1 MTVKKSP
8 KIITSFALVITIV
21 FSFFYCYSFDADF
34 SVSASQVIET
44 GVYNIYSS
52 LSATK
57 VADAKNGSTNEGT
70 NIQLYDA
77 NSTVAQIYRIVPM
90 IDNYYAIQMASTYD
104 MVLTV
109 EGKGNS
115 GCNVKLSSFTGSD
128 SQLWE
133 FISTG
138 SQGEYYIVSKS
149 GQYLDVSMGHT
160 DNGTNIQVY
169 EKNQTASQKWKLKKN
184 YDAEKAISYALKYT
198 DDSAEMEGTYNS
210 EYNIYKYPNQLGYGG
225 YDCTNYISQCA
236 YAGGMLETNNWKRVL
251 RGTTKNKVS
260 ENNVWF
266 KASGYYNYLK
276 NLGYQTE
283 RVNNDYSNIHKG
295 DLVFLSGDDGT
306 ESSIHHGTICTK
318 VENGITYY
326 SAHSCWRKNY
336 PYNKS
341 SGTWYVVHMSFC
353 NTENSIKIFSNSSAS
368 SANKTYTIS
377 STSGAKV
384 RINAGTSAS
393 QVGGLAKGSVIT
405 YDKTESKD
413 GYTWYHIVS
422 VDAKSGSW
430 GTSYE
435 GNWIAGV

>member
-1 MTVKKSP
+1 MEVKKSS

-21 FSFFYCYSFDADF
+21 FSFFYCCSFNA
-34 SVSASQVIET
+34 SAGQLIET
-44 GVYNIYSS
+44 GIYNIYSS
-52 LSATK
+52 LSTTK
-57 VADAKNGSTNEGT
+57 VVDAKNGSTNEGT

-77 NSTVAQIYRIVPM
+77 NATVAQIYRLVPM

-104 MVLTV
+104 KVLTV
-109 EGKGNS
+109 EGKGDS
-115 GCNVKLSSFTGSD
+115 GSNVKLSSFTGSD

-133 FISTG
+133 FISIG
-138 SQGEYYIVSKS
+138 NQDEYYIVSKS
-149 GQYLDVSMGHT
+149 GQYLDVSMGRT
-160 DNGTNIQVY
+160 DNETNIQVY
-169 EKNQTASQKWKLKKN
+169 EKNQTASQRWKLKKN

-210 EYNIYKYPNQLGYGG
+210 EYNIYKYPNQIGYGG

-236 YAGGMLETNNWKRVL
+236 YTGGMLETNNWKRVL
-251 RGTTKNKVS
+251 RGTTKYKVS

-266 KASGYYNYLK
+266 KANGYYNYLK

-283 RVNNDYSNIHKG
+283 KVNNNYSNIHKG
-295 DLVFLSGDDGT
+295 DLVFLAGDNGK
-306 ESSIHHGTICTK
+306 ESSIYHGTICTK

-341 SGTWYVVHMSFC
+341 GGTWYVVHMSFC
-353 NTENSIKIFSNSSAS
+353 NTENSIKTFSNNSAS
-368 SANKTYTIS
+368 IASKTYTIS
-377 STSGAKV
+377 SISGAKI
-384 RINAGTSAS
+384 RTNAGTSAS
-393 QVGGLAKGSVIT
+393 QVGGIAKGSIVT

-422 VDAKSGSW
+422 VDAKNGSW
-430 GTSYE
+430 GEYI
-435 GNWIAGV
+435 GNWVAGV